1 MLRRFI
7 ESAVLGATL
16 VLANAAPAQ
25 PPGVTL
31 YDRTR
36 FSGER
41 ASVDRDVFDL
51 DDTRFG
57 SRRASSVVVSRGC
70 RVTLYEYAGYR
81 GRSVEL
87 YEDESDLS
95 DTRLGKNTASSLR
108 VDCRGGG
115 GGGWGGSGGGGGWGG
130 SGGGDR
136 RGVTLYEDA
145 DLKGD
150 SMTFD
155 RDVPDLERTRFGSR
169 RASSI
174 EVPSGCMATLFTE
187 PNYRGRST
195 TFRDSDNRLKNT
207 SVGNDTASSMRV
219 DCGGG
224 YHRPPSDERP
234 PSWAPD
240 GVTLYRDSKMRGDSE
255 TFNRDVSDLGRT
267 RIGARQASSIAVPS
281 GCRATLFSEPN
292 FRGRSATFT
301 GDDNELKNT
310 SVGNDTAQ
318 SIRVE
323 CGPRRY

>member
-1 MLRRFI
+1 MLRRLLDP
-7 ESAVLGATL
+7 AVLTAALLIAG
-16 VLANAAPAQ
+16 AAPAQ

-36 FSGER
+36 YGGER
-41 ASVDRDVFDL
+41 ASFDRDVYDL
-51 DDTRFG
+51 GYTRFG
-57 SRRASSVVVSRGC
+57 ARRASSVTVSRGC

-87 YEDESDLS
+87 FDDVDDLS
-95 DTRLGKNTASSLR
+95 DTRLGKNNASSLR
-108 VDCRGGG
+108 IDCRG
-115 GGGWGGSGGGGGWGG
+115 GGGGGWGG

-136 RGVTLYEDA
+136 RGVTLFEDA

-224 YHRPPSDERP
+224 YHRPPPDERP
-234 PSWAPD
+234 PSWNPAPE
-240 GVTLYRDSKMRGDSE
+240 GVTLYRDSKMRGTSE

-281 GCRATLFSEPN
+281 GCRATLFSEPD

-310 SVGNDTAQ
+310 AVGNDTAQ

-323 CGPRRY
+323 CGQRRY